1 MPIPQPLGINIG
13 EHDLWGMPITLSTF
27 EHQIDEKILDRGL
40 KYFQR
45 GHVGEPE
52 ELEPGLYEAI
62 VQGTDSYTV
71 QLRIQ
76 GDAVNEQRCDCP
88 YDLGDVCKHVA
99 AMLFKLQ
106 EDALDLPVKTKDA
119 GRGGKKKATRKPTVA
134 EQVDRALAAVPHE
147 ELAAYVRTLC
157 MDDAGFRQHFLS
169 QCAPETITQDH
180 HDYLK
185 QVRQQL
191 RSLAG
196 RGGFIQWDDAY
207 AAGLVLDDKVAKART
222 LLQKGHP
229 TKALPLLTAVIQGGA
244 EAMAY
249 ADDSNGDIGGGM
261 TSAFE
266 LLMKIAGIQHEE
278 AFRLKL
284 LAEVQRLLGDKQVY
298 EHDFNDMLLP
308 TAARLMR
315 SEEEAASI
323 MVTLQQE
330 ADKEFGGS
338 AARQALIDLT
348 RRFQGDAA
356 AAKLEE
362 GYLRFADVREQA
374 IEAAIEARDWQ
385 RAKQLSEDGM
395 HLHAADNSRIDKEHW
410 LPYLLRIAQLTKD
423 GKEVIRLAR
432 LLLVDGHI
440 GGMEHYKLLRSTVP
454 AAEWPAF
461 IDGLLRDMRDAK
473 WRSVSDDLYARICA
487 AEERWAELLA
497 MVREENWTPHRFYT
511 VLNEHEKE
519 LGKHYPKEVATILA
533 ERAEALASRNGAK
546 PDDYDTAVRMLRRV
560 RKLGEHQLAD
570 ALIADWRVRLKRRP
584 RLMQALGKG

>member
-1 MPIPQPLGINIG
+1 MAIS
-13 EHDLWGMPITLSTF
+13 LSTF
-27 EHQIDEKILDRGL
+27 EHDIDEKILDRGL

-45 GHVGEPE
+45 GHVDEPD

-62 VQGTDSYTV
+62 VQGTEPYTV
-71 QLRIQ
+71 QVRIQ
-76 GDAVNEQRCDCP
+76 GDTVTEQRCDCP

-99 AMLFKLQ
+99 ALLFKLQ
-106 EDALDLPVKTKDA
+106 EDALDLPVKAANGKSS
-119 GRGGKKKATRKPTVA
+119 GKKKASGARKPTVA
-134 EQVDRALAAVPHE
+134 EQVDRALATVPHE
-147 ELAAYVRTLC
+147 DLAAYVRACC
-157 MDDAGFRQHFLS
+157 MDDAGFRQQFLS
-169 QCAPETITQDH
+169 HCAPETITQDH

-222 LLQKGHP
+222 LLKKGHP
-229 TKALPLLTAVIQGGA
+229 AKALPLLTAVIQGGA

-266 LLMKIAGIQHEE
+266 LLMKIAGMQHDE

-284 LAEVQRLLGDKQVY
+284 LAEVQRLLSDKQVC

-308 TAARLMR
+308 TAAMLMR
-315 SEEEAASI
+315 SEAEAAPI

-330 ADKEFGGS
+330 AEKDFGGS
-338 AARQALIDLT
+338 AARRALIDLT

-356 AAKLEE
+356 ATKLEE
-362 GYLRFADVREQA
+362 AYLRFEDVREQA
-374 IEAAIEARDWQ
+374 IEAAVKAKDWTRARKLAEEGRHLARDG
-385 RAKQLSEDGM
+385 RPAI
-395 HLHAADNSRIDKEHW
+395 HEHHW
-410 LPYLLRIAQLTKD
+410 TPYLLRIAQLTKD
-423 GKEVIRLAR
+423 DKEVVRLAR
-432 LLLVDGHI
+432 LLLLESQQTS
-440 GGMEHYKLLRSTVP
+440 MEHYNVLRSNVP
-454 AAEWPAF
+454 SSEWPAF
-461 IDGLLRDMRDAK
+461 IDALLRDMRAAK
-473 WRSVSDDLYARICA
+473 WRSVSDHLYARICA
-487 AEERWAELLA
+487 AEERWKELMD
-497 MVREENWTPHRFYT
+497 MVRNEDWTPHRYYT

-533 ERAEALASRNGAK
+533 ERAEALVSRTGAK

-570 ALIADWRVRLKRRP
+570 ALTADWRVRLKRRT